1 MKRPNNMKVLYVAS
15 SVYNPDDNRKT
26 VTGYDYIVSE
36 IAHKL
41 SEKCEIDI
49 YLLRPYP
56 RSCKVNE
63 VSVIGHSYKDLI
75 KYFRFRDI
83 PTYLKIASKAKTDVK
98 SRIRNVSYY
107 LTMRDIEQVIKKKK
121 YDIVHIHGV
130 TFMCALSAVAPAR
143 CKVPFLFTMH
153 GLISYGIPNIS
164 QIDMESEQA
173 VLNMVRDND
182 FVITT
187 VSTGTKMVPCEDKKI
202 NPDKVVVV
210 NNAVKIETTQEISDW
225 IEKYPQVREKKVILS
240 IGSMTTNKNQIQ
252 LLRAYRLLPKDIQD
266 KTMVFLAGQ
275 DLTGGIVADYVV
287 QHQLQ
292 GNIMICGFLSKK
304 ELSGLYQI
312 AHYNVLLSISE
323 GFGLSMIE
331 AAKYGLPTLTFG
343 DLDAAQDVYSPDSM
357 ILLDNRSDETVA
369 GGIVKMIQKEWDKEA
384 IIKSVERFNDDIYYQ
399 YYDVYHQIIKNKSN
413 LVKPSVLL
421 KVLGL

>member
-1 MKRPNNMKVLYVAS
+1 MKVLFVAS
-15 SVYNPDDNRKT
+15 SAYIPDDKRKT

-36 IAHKL
+36 IAQKL

-56 RSCKVNE
+56 RSCKVNA
-63 VSVIGHSYKDLI
+63 VSVIGHSYKDLV

-83 PTYLKIASKAKTDVK
+83 PTYLKIAFKAKTDVK

-107 LTMRDIEQVIKKKK
+107 LTMRDIEQLIKKKK
-121 YDIVHIHGV
+121 FDIIHIHGV

-173 VLNMVRDND
+173 VLNMVRDNE

-210 NNAVKIETTQEISDW
+210 NNAVKVETAQDVLDW
-225 IEKYPQVREKKVILS
+225 IEKYPQVRGKKVILS

-266 KTMVFLAGQ
+266 KTMLFFAGQ
-275 DLTGGIVADYVV
+275 DLTGGIVADYVE
-287 QHQLQ
+287 QHHLQ
-292 GNIMICGFLSKK
+292 GNVVICGFLTKQ
-304 ELSGLYQI
+304 ELFGLYQV
-312 AHYNVLLSISE
+312 ADYNVLLSISE

-331 AAKYGLPTLTFG
+331 AAKYGIPTLTFC
-343 DLDAAQDVYSPDSM
+343 DLDAAKDIYSPDSM
-357 ILLDNRSDETVA
+357 LLLENRSDETVA
-369 GGIVKMIQKEWDKEA
+369 DGIVKMMKKEWDKET
-384 IIKSVERFNDDIYYQ
+384 IIKTVERFNDEIYFQ
-399 YYDVYHQIIKNKSN
+399 YWDVYHQIIKNKSN
-413 LVKPSVLL
+413 LVKPEVIH